1 MTTTDINIVV
11 REHGPALLAYAVRL
25 TGGDRH
31 LAEDVVQETW
41 LRAWKNADRLT
52 EDLGSIR
59 AWLRRIAHN
68 VAVDQHR
75 SRRAR
80 PTEVNIAEQ
89 ALDNAAVVA
98 DAVAQVDTRIDISG
112 LLEHL
117 SPAHRDTLVEI
128 YYADHTTTTAA
139 ATLGI
144 PVGTVKSRVHNAL
157 NNIRSSMSSLQA
169 A

>member
-1 MTTTDINIVV
+1 MTTTDINTVV
-11 REHGPALLAYAVRL
+11 RDHGPALLAYAVRL

-41 LRAWKNADRLT
+41 LRAWKNADNMT
-52 EDLGSIR
+52 EDRGSIR

-80 PTEVNIAEQ
+80 PTEVNIPDQ
-89 ALDNAAVVA
+89 ALHNAALIA
-98 DAVAQVDTRIDISG
+98 DSVDKVNTCIDIG
-112 LLEHL
+112 GALGDL

-128 YYADHTTTTAA
+128 YYADQTTTSAA

-144 PVGTVKSRVHNAL
+144 PVGTVKSRIHNAL
-157 NNIRSSMSSLQA
+157 NNLRGTLGHLRA